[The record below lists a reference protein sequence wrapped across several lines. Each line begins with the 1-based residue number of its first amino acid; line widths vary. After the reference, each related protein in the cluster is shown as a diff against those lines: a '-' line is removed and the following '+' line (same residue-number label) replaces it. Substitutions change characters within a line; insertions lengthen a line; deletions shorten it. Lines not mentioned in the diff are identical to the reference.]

1 MLKKHTMYFYIY
13 KEIIYTLDNA
23 LKIQDFKTYLL
34 ANTFSKKKYFV
45 DNIKISYDLQDK
57 TYIPYEK
64 DQLNPY
70 ILYNISIVP
79 INCEKH
85 L

>member
-1 MLKKHTMYFYIY
+1 MYFYIY
-13 KEIIYTLDNA
+13 KEIIYTLDHA
-23 LKIQDFKTYLL
+23 LKIEDFKTYLL

-64 DQLNPY
+64 DLLNPY

-79 INCEKH
+79 IKCEKH

>member
-1 MLKKHTMYFYIY
+1 MYFYIY

-57 TYIPYEK
+57 TYIPCEK
-64 DQLNPY
+64 DLLNPY

-79 INCEKH
+79 IKCEKH
-85 L
+85 LK